1 MKRKGGQE
9 EGKDKRK
16 GTKEGKRERP
26 LKIGHFGRYAV
37 WVRLVLPP
45 ELKCTRGGGGGVG
58 GGVGYALERMEPGR
72 RERVL

>member
-1 MKRKGGQE
+1 MLWKSGVRGGVKHTVLKRKGGQE

-45 ELKCTRGGGGGVG
+45 ELKSTRGEGVPHG
-58 GGVGYALERMEPGR
+58 K
-72 RERVL
+72 